1 MNDENLNNIPNDKN
15 EIINNIF
22 RIVIKIFM
30 IKFIG

>member
-15 EIINNIF
+15 EIIKNIF